1 METESRIEII
11 MGWDKKGVGNYCFI
25 GKEFLFEVMKMFWRW
40 IVVTCVNTVNVPNAP
55 EWDNGTPNNS

>member
-11 MGWDKKGVGNYCFI
+11 MGWGKKGVVSYCFI

-40 IVVTCVNTVNVPNAP
+40 VVVIRAEHCECA
-55 EWDNGTPNNS
+55 